1 VAELV
6 DAPDLGSGGASR
18 GGSSPSART
27 SLRSSDRFPPPK
39 DVPSRADLKKAKH
52 MQVTETL
59 SQGLKREFRVVLP
72 AGDLAARLEKE
83 LADLK
88 DKVRING
95 FRPGKV
101 PVAHLRRVYGRSIM
115 GDVVQNAVTEANR
128 KIVEDL
134 GVRLALEP
142 KIEFP
147 KDQAEVEKALEA
159 KGDLAFQIAVEVL
172 PKFDVGTFESL
183 DLERLVAEV
192 GDAEVDQT
200 LNRMADQNRPF
211 SPKDGGADTGD
222 KVAIDFTG
230 TIDGEP
236 FEGGAGTDIDVV
248 MGSDAFIPGFESQ
261 LTGIKAGEEREVVA
275 RFPDTYLASHLAGK
289 EAHFQVTAKSVAAPG
304 AVAIDD
310 SFAKTFGFEDIGK
323 LREAVASNLAGE
335 LRKASRDRL
344 KRRLLDALD
353 KRYTFD
359 LPEGLVE
366 QEFSAIWQQVL
377 GEQQSG
383 GKSFADEGTSEE
395 EARAEYR
402 RIAERRVRLGL
413 VLAEVGDKAAV
424 KVADEEVTQ
433 ALIARARQYPGQEQQ
448 VWDFYRKN
456 PERLGEIRAPL
467 FEDKVVDHIIAQAQV
482 TDRKVEKEELFRLE
496 DEEVASGK
504 PEAAA

>member
-1 VAELV
+1 
-6 DAPDLGSGGASR
+6 
-18 GGSSPSART
+18 
-27 SLRSSDRFPPPK
+27 
-39 DVPSRADLKKAKH
+39 

-142 KIEFP
+142 RIEFP

-159 KGDLAFQIAVEVL
+159 KGDLAFQVAVEVL
-172 PKFDVGTFESL
+172 PKFDVGTFEGL
-183 DLERLVAEV
+183 QLERLVAEV
-192 GDAEVDQT
+192 GDGEVDKA

-211 SPKDGGADTGD
+211 SAKESGAETGD
-222 KVAIDFTG
+222 KVTIDFVG
-230 TIDGEP
+230 TLDGEP
-236 FEGGAGTDIDVV
+236 FEGGSGTDIDVV
-248 MGSDAFIPGFESQ
+248 IGSDSFIPGFENQ
-261 LTGIKAGEEREVVA
+261 LAGITVGEERKVVA
-275 RFPDTYLASHLAGK
+275 RFPDAYLASHLAGK
-289 EAHFQVTAKSVAAPG
+289 EAHFQVTAKAIAAPG
-304 AVAIDD
+304 EVAIDD
-310 SFAKTFGFEDIGK
+310 AFAKTFGFEDLGK
-323 LREAVASNLAGE
+323 LKEAIATNLAGE

-353 KRYTFD
+353 KRYDFD

-366 QEFSAIWQQVL
+366 QEFAAIWQQVV
-377 GEQQSG
+377 GEQQSS
-383 GKSFADEGTSEE
+383 GKSFADEGSSEE

-413 VLAEVGDKAAV
+413 VLAEVGEKAAV
-424 KVADEEVTQ
+424 KVADDEVTQ
-433 ALIARARQYPGQEQQ
+433 ALIARARQYPGQEKQ
-448 VWDFYRKN
+448 VWEFYKKN

-467 FEDKVVDHIIAQAQV
+467 FEDKVVDHIIAQATV
-482 TDRKVEKEELFRLE
+482 KERTVDKEELFRAEE
-496 DEEVASGK
+496 DEAETGQ
-504 PEAAA
+504 PGAAG